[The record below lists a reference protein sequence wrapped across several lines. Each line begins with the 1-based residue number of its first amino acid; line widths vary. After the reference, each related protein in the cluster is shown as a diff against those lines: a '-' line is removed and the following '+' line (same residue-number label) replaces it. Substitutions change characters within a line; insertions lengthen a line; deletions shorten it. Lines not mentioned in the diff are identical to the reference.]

1 MEDLF
6 ITPITPLQF
15 QKGTGITENDK
26 AETGTIVQSFG
37 DVFRSLVSE
46 AAEAERNFDEQKYL
60 MASGQVESAHDLT
73 IAGSYAQL
81 TIDMVVNLR
90 NKALEAYNELMRL
103 SI

>member
-26 AETGTIVQSFG
+26 AETGSIAQSFG
-37 DVFRSLVSE
+37 DVFKSLVSE

>member
-1 MEDLF
+1 MDELF

-15 QKGTGITENDK
+15 RQGMGITEDK
-26 AETGTIVQSFG
+26 VETDTVAQSFG

-46 AAEAERNFDEQKYL
+46 AAQAERNFDEQKYL
-60 MASGQVESAHDLT
+60 LASGQVESAHDLT